1 MRRLLLLRR
10 LLRECAELSSD
21 LRLRDFNSDFDFDLN
36 FRLDDGDVSSAEVE

>member
-1 MRRLLLLRR
+1 MRRL

-21 LRLRDFNSDFDFDLN
+21 LRLRDFNSDFDFDDFD